1 MKETLDVAVI
11 APEIVKAFG
20 GALRAAVLMPEAAR
34 AIAVRYGFRR
44 WPALVVLRDGGY
56 VGAIDGLRNWDE
68 YVDEMTRLAQAPVTR
83 PPTIGIAVTTPGRR
97 RPGVPLTA
105 PEGGEAMKPFPVPVV
120 GPGSQPAD
128 DEELQVLAM
137 PRDIATFEMPSVPQV
152 ASPED
157 LRAARDLI
165 ATLPARLR
173 ARGTRA
179 APPRGLPLA
188 GVPDTVLRV
197 VNEVMGEGEVSIQVG
212 GTPALRIQES
222 VFAGVWRVCVLDGEG
237 RLADD
242 WLEAAPV
249 PGLALAAARTAGAE
263 RLSPV
268 ELPQGAM
275 NSPALIAELGQQ
287 LAHRRPG
294 APTHVINLTLFPL
307 TPEDHQVLERAL
319 PVGPVAMISRGFG
332 NCRITSTGARD
343 VWRVQYFN
351 SMNTLILNTIEVVD
365 VPEVALAATEDL
377 VDSRER
383 LAELVTWMSE
393 SIETA

>member
-1 MKETLDVAVI
+1 
-11 APEIVKAFG
+11 
-20 GALRAAVLMPEAAR
+20 
-34 AIAVRYGFRR
+34 
-44 WPALVVLRDGGY
+44 
-56 VGAIDGLRNWDE
+56 
-68 YVDEMTRLAQAPVTR
+68 
-83 PPTIGIAVTTPGRR
+83 
-97 RPGVPLTA
+97 
-105 PEGGEAMKPFPVPVV
+105 MKPFPVPVV

-137 PRDIATFEMPSVPQV
+137 PRDIPTFEMPSVPQV

-165 ATLPARLR
+165 AGFLR
-173 ARGTRA
+173 DFESWNEGGAT
-179 APPRGLPLA
+179 PRLPLA

-212 GTPALRIQES
+212 GAPALRIQES

-242 WLEAAPV
+242 WLEASPV
-249 PGLALAAARTAGAE
+249 PGHALAAASAAAAE
-263 RLSPV
+263 RLAPV

-287 LAHRRPG
+287 LAHRHPG